1 MCHNLTCRKEIPKSV
16 LQGER
21 KLYRLEA
28 QTDLHEEKKH
38 VGEVINQS
46 KMKAFTFLIV
56 NYAKR

>member
-1 MCHNLTCRKEIPKSV
+1 MWKDV

-38 VGEVINQS
+38 VVEVINQS